1 MAEEYIKAKDIPGF
15 EKFPEQLQILL
26 SVPSKHHDSKG
37 FLFHKD
43 SSVYY
48 SSYLISK
55 FNRGYTFYSE
65 KCLVTIKTLDTI
77 LHAYQD
83 IKSIDIDMFK
93 CFGHTKGA
101 GRKLLCYALTW
112 IKDEFGLALNIPVLL
127 QADPESKNNVQ
138 DAVKKAREA
147 ENEGEEKKI
156 LAEAMKSL
164 KAYYARYGFKGK
176 GSSMEA
182 PLKTILTS
190 CQSGGTRRK
199 RFRSRKLR

>member
-26 SVPSKHHDSKG
+26 SVPSKHYHSKG
-37 FLFHKD
+37 FLFDKG

-48 SSYLISK
+48 SSHTTREHKREHI
-55 FNRGYTFYSE
+55 FYS
-65 KCLVTIKTLDTI
+65 KNCLVTLDTS
-77 LHAYQD
+77 LAP
-83 IKSIDIDMFK
+83 KSIDITTFK
-93 CFGHTKGA
+93 CFGHEKGA

-112 IKDEFGLALNIPVLL
+112 IKKELGLSSQTLVLL
-127 QADPESKNNVQ
+127 EADPTYRNNVQ
-138 DAVKKAREA
+138 NAVNKARKA
-147 ENEGEEKKI
+147 ENEDKAERVE
-156 LAEAMKSL
+156 AEAMESL

-176 GSSMEA
+176 GTHMEA
-182 PLKTILTS
+182 PLNTILGK